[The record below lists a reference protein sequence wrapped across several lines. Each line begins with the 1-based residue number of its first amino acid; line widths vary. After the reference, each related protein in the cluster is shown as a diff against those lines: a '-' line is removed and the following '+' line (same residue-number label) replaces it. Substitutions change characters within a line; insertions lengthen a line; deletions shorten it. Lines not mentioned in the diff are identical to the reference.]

1 MAKIFKFLPLNL
13 IPVSTNEKTFSFK
26 ENFTIKMEKKGR
38 KKIILKVNKLC
49 NENTIDGL
57 KITR

>member
-26 ENFTIKMEKKGR
+26 ENFTIKMGKKGEKR
-38 KKIILKVNKLC
+38 LFSKLT
-49 NENTIDGL
+49 NFVT
-57 KITR
+57 KTRLTG

>member
-26 ENFTIKMEKKGR
+26 ENFTIKMGKKREKR
-38 KKIILKVNKLC
+38 LFSVNKLC
-49 NENTIDGL
+49 NENTIDEL
-57 KITR
+57 KITH